1 MLLLLFAGIGCLA
14 LLGFEITRMRTAVE
28 RDRQRALK
36 SVRTAA
42 GVISAPRAPQAR
54 RSLVVTRVAPHLAA
68 LHRRLWRKQTD
79 DAIATELA
87 RAGASRRLTAEL
99 FMALRVALTVVLF
112 AFGLLIA
119 HGAGRVLLALVFG
132 VAGIIIPGFLLS
144 KAATRRAEKIDME
157 LPHFVDQ
164 LALIIEAGMGFDAA
178 VTYLADVSEG
188 PLGEEMRRVLTE
200 LRVGESRRTAIRNFA
215 VRVGSEDT
223 MAFANAV
230 LASDQLGSPL
240 GGILR
245 SQASDLRHRRQIHA
259 EERAQKAPVKM
270 LLPMAIFIL
279 PVMFVIILAPAFL
292 GSHGLL

>member
-1 MLLLLFAGIGCLA
+1 MLLLLIAGIGCLA
-14 LLGFEITRMRTAVE
+14 FLGFELTRARTVTARE
-28 RDRQRALK
+28 REKALE
-36 SVRTAA
+36 SVRAHLGAA
-42 GVISAPRAPQAR
+42 ALPAPQPR
-54 RSLVVTRVAPHLAA
+54 RSLIRTRIAPLLASV
-68 LHRRLWRKQTD
+68 HRRVWPRQTD

-87 RAGASRRLTAEL
+87 RAGASRRFTAEL
-99 FMALRVALTVVLF
+99 FMALRVSLATL
-112 AFGLLIA
+112 GLLFGFVVA
-119 HGAGRVLLALVFG
+119 HGAGRFFLGIVFAA
-132 VAGIIIPGFLLS
+132 AGILFPGFFLS
-144 KAATRRAEKIDME
+144 KAAARRAEKIDME

-178 VTYLADVSEG
+178 VSYLADVSDG

-200 LRVGESRRTAIRNFA
+200 LRVGESRKTAIRNFA
-215 VRVGSEDT
+215 VRTGSDEA

-245 SQASDLRHRRQIHA
+245 SQASDLRHRRQTHA

-279 PVMFVIILAPAFL
+279 PVMFILILGPAFL

>member
-1 MLLLLFAGIGCLA
+1 MFLLLLAGIGCLA
-14 LLGFEITRMRTAVE
+14 VCGFHVVRMRTVVE
-28 RDRQRALK
+28 RERYNALK
-36 SVRTAA
+36 TVREMAASATAT
-42 GVISAPRAPQAR
+42 PEHAR
-54 RSLVVTRVAPHLAA
+54 RSLFALHLAPRLA
-68 LHRRLWRKQTD
+68 SIHRKLWRRQTD
-79 DAIATELA
+79 DRLAMELA
-87 RAGASRRLTAEL
+87 RAGASRRFTAEL
-99 FMALRVALTVVLF
+99 FMALRVGLTV
-112 AFGLLIA
+112 AGLLFGFVIA
-119 HGAGRVLLALVFG
+119 HGAGRVLLGLVFAA
-132 VAGIIIPGFLLS
+132 AGILFPGFFLS
-144 KAATRRAEKIDME
+144 KAAARRAEKIDME

-200 LRVGESRRTAIRNFA
+200 LRVGESRRSAIRNFA
-215 VRVGSEDT
+215 VRVGTEDT

-279 PVMFVIILAPAFL
+279 PVMFVIILGPAFL

>member
-1 MLLLLFAGIGCLA
+1 MLLLLIAGIGCLA
-14 LLGFEITRMRTAVE
+14 LCGFQVVRMRTVVE
-28 RDRQRALK
+28 RERANALKTVRAL
-36 SVRTAA
+36 AA
-42 GVISAPRAPQAR
+42 APGYGAPQTR
-54 RSLVVTRVAPHLAA
+54 RSLYVAHLAPRLA
-68 LHRRLWRKQTD
+68 AIHRRLWRKQTD
-79 DAIATELA
+79 DRIATELA
-87 RAGASRRLTAEL
+87 RAGASRRFNAEL
-99 FMALRVALTVVLF
+99 FMALRIAVTILGFVLGF
-112 AFGLLIA
+112 FVA
-119 HGAGRVLLALVFG
+119 HGIGRVLLGLCFAA
-132 VAGIIIPGFLLS
+132 AGILLPGFLLS
-144 KAATRRAEKIDME
+144 KAASRRAEKIDME

-188 PLGEEMRRVLTE
+188 PLGDEMRRVLTE

-215 VRVGSEDT
+215 TRVGTDDT
-223 MAFANAV
+223 IAFANAV

-245 SQASDLRHRRQIHA
+245 AQATDLRHRRQIHA

-279 PVMFVIILAPAFL
+279 PVMFVLILGPAFL

>member
-1 MLLLLFAGIGCLA
+1 MVLLLIAGIGCLA
-14 LLGFEITRMRTAVE
+14 FLGFELTRSRTATERE
-28 RDRQRALK
+28 RDKALR
-36 SVRTAA
+36 SVRAHAGAAAMTA
-42 GVISAPRAPQAR
+42 PTLR
-54 RSLVVTRVAPHLAA
+54 RSIFRTNVAPFLASI
-68 LHRRLWRKQTD
+68 HRRVWPKQTD

-87 RAGASRRLTAEL
+87 RAGASRRFTAEL
-99 FMALRVALTVVLF
+99 FMAVRVGLATLGLLF
-112 AFGLLIA
+112 GVLIA
-119 HGAGRVLLALVFG
+119 HGVGRFLLGIVFAA
-132 VAGIIIPGFLLS
+132 AGILFPGFFLS
-144 KAATRRAEKIDME
+144 KAAARRAERIDQE

-178 VTYLADVSEG
+178 VSYLAEVSDG

-200 LRVGESRRTAIRNFA
+200 LRVGESRKTAIRNFA
-215 VRVGSEDT
+215 VRVGSDDT

-245 SQASDLRHRRQIHA
+245 AQASDLRHRRQIHA

-279 PVMFVIILAPAFL
+279 PVLFILILGPAFL
-292 GSHGLL
+292 GSHGIL

>member
-1 MLLLLFAGIGCLA
+1 V
-14 LLGFEITRMRTAVE
+14 TE
-28 RDRQRALK
+28 RERAQALK
-36 SVRTAA
+36 SVHAHAGAASLGTVPSRTSF
-42 GVISAPRAPQAR
+42 IR
-54 RSLVVTRVAPHLAA
+54 TRVVPFLASI
-68 LHRRLWRKQTD
+68 HRRLWARQTD
-79 DAIATELA
+79 DDIATELA
-87 RAGASRRLTAEL
+87 RAGASRRFTAEL
-99 FMALRVALTVVLF
+99 FMALRVALAT
-112 AFGLLIA
+112 FGFVFGFVIA
-119 HGAGRVLLALVFG
+119 HGVGRFLLGAVIAA
-132 VAGIIIPGFLLS
+132 AGILFPGFFLS
-144 KAATRRAEKIDME
+144 KAASRRAEKIDME

-178 VTYLADVSEG
+178 ITYLADVSDG

-200 LRVGESRRTAIRNFA
+200 LRVGESRKTAIRNFA
-215 VRVGSEDT
+215 VRVGSDDA

-245 SQASDLRHRRQIHA
+245 AQASDLRHRRQMYA

-279 PVMFVIILAPAFL
+279 PVMFVLILSPAVL

>member
-1 MLLLLFAGIGCLA
+1 MFLLLIAGIGCVA
-14 LLGFEITRMRTAVE
+14 LLGIELTRSRTVSQRE
-28 RDRQRALK
+28 RAQALK
-36 SVRTAA
+36 SVRTHAGAA
-42 GVISAPRAPQAR
+42 TLTAPPSR
-54 RSLVVTRVAPHLAA
+54 RSLIRTRVAPFLASI
-68 LHRRLWRKQTD
+68 HRKVWPRQTD
-79 DAIATELA
+79 DSIATELA
-87 RAGASRRLTAEL
+87 RAGASRRFTAEL
-99 FMALRVALTVVLF
+99 FMALRVALVTLGIVLGF
-112 AFGLLIA
+112 LIA
-119 HGAGRVLLALVFG
+119 HGVGRILLGILFAA
-132 VAGIIIPGFLLS
+132 AGILLPGFFLS
-144 KAATRRAEKIDME
+144 KAAARRAEKIDME

-178 VTYLADVSEG
+178 VSYLADVSDG

-200 LRVGESRRTAIRNFA
+200 LRVGESRRAAIRNFA
-215 VRVGSEDT
+215 VRVGSDDA

-279 PVMFVIILAPAFL
+279 PVMFILILGPAFL